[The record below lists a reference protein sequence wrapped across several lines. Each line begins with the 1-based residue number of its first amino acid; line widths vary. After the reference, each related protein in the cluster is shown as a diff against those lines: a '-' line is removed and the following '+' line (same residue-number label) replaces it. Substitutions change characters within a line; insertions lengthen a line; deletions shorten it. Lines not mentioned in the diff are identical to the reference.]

1 LQKAG
6 QALSGERMST
16 TLEAP
21 SEAVEN
27 TAEGTAKHLNS
38 IIMNTRDLPAM
49 PQVASK
55 VLELS
60 SDPNTSAAQLQQ
72 VISDDQA
79 MTARILKI
87 ANSAMYSCSRK
98 IKTLTEAIVM
108 LGFNSIR
115 SLVVTSAARN
125 LYNTKNSR
133 TGLKER
139 LLWEHSIGCAF
150 ACRLLVQERHPA
162 LTEEAFLAGLMHDI
176 GKLVLN
182 IKVPEVFDEI
192 VQVVYN
198 ENGNFVNSEQELL
211 GFNHTQVGALLI
223 SKWKLSPV
231 LEEVIKDHHNP
242 EALSPENP
250 LLLYLDLANSICHRL
265 GIGFI
270 HDPELDVAATPANLI
285 LGLPDE
291 TFERTIAALQETLET
306 EMEIFI

>member
-1 LQKAG
+1 
-6 QALSGERMST
+6 MST
-16 TLEAP
+16 TLAVSSPEA
-21 SEAVEN
+21 EQ
-27 TAEGTAKHLNS
+27 AKQGNKEQLQN
-38 IIMNTRDLPAM
+38 IIMTTRDLPAM

-60 SDPNTSAAQLQQ
+60 SDPNTSAMQLQQ
-72 VISDDQA
+72 VIADDQA

-87 ANSAMYSCSRK
+87 ANSALYSCSRK

-125 LYNTKNSR
+125 LYNTRTSQ

-150 ACRLLVQERHPA
+150 ACRLMAAETKPA

-182 IKVPEVFDEI
+182 IQRPELFDQI

-198 ENGNFVNSEQELL
+198 ENRSFALTEQEIFGFDHTHVGGLL
-211 GFNHTQVGALLI
+211 VN
-223 SKWKLSPV
+223 KWKLAPV
-231 LEEVIKDHHNP
+231 LEDVIRNHHN
-242 EALSPENP
+242 EAALSPEAP
-250 LLLYLDLANSICHRL
+250 LLLYLDLGNKLCRKL

-270 HDPELDVAATPANLI
+270 DDPDLDIVGTQSNQI
-285 LGLPDE
+285 LGFSQEFFDRV
-291 TFERTIAALQETLET
+291 TTQLQETLET

>member
-1 LQKAG
+1 MTTALGAPPENAAATATGTSQK
-6 QALSGERMST
+6 
-16 TLEAP
+16 LEQ
-21 SEAVEN
+21 
-27 TAEGTAKHLNS
+27 
-38 IIMNTRDLPAM
+38 IIMTTRDLPAM

-72 VISDDQA
+72 IIADDQA

-98 IKTLTEAIVM
+98 VKTLTEAIVM

-125 LYNTKNSR
+125 LYNTEQNR

-139 LLWEHSIGCAF
+139 LLWEHSIGSAF
-150 ACRLLVQERHPA
+150 ACRLLAQAKIPSLA
-162 LTEEAFLAGLMHDI
+162 EEAFLAGLMHDI

-182 IKVPEVFDEI
+182 LQVPEVFDEI

-198 ENGNFVNSEQELL
+198 ENQPFVVTEKRYL
-211 GFNHTQVGALLI
+211 GFDHTQVGSQLVN
-223 SKWKLSPV
+223 KWNLSPA
-231 LEEVIKDHHNP
+231 LEEVILHHHDP
-242 EALSPENP
+242 AAISHENP
-250 LLLYLDLANSICHRL
+250 LLLILDLGNRLCHKL
-265 GIGFI
+265 GIGFVDDSHI
-270 HDPELDVAATPANLI
+270 DLAGCPANQI
-285 LGLPDE
+285 LSIDQE
-291 TFERTIAALQETLET
+291 TFEAISRKLQETLET

>member
-1 LQKAG
+1 
-6 QALSGERMST
+6 MST
-16 TLEAP
+16 TVDVPASPTRQTDGQNKEQLQ
-21 SEAVEN
+21 N
-27 TAEGTAKHLNS
+27 
-38 IIMNTRDLPAM
+38 IIMTTRDLPAM

-60 SDPNTSAAQLQQ
+60 SDPNTSAHQLQQ
-72 VISDDQA
+72 VIADDQA

-87 ANSAMYSCSRK
+87 ANSALYSCSRK

-125 LYNTKNSR
+125 LYNTRTSQ

-150 ACRLLVQERHPA
+150 ACRLMASDTRPG

-182 IKVPEVFDEI
+182 IQTPEKFDQI

-198 ENGNFVNSEQELL
+198 ENRSFSSTEKDIF
-211 GFNHTQVGALLI
+211 GFDHTEVGALLVN
-223 SKWKLSPV
+223 KWKLSPV
-231 LEEVIKDHHNP
+231 LEEVIRNHHNDA
-242 EALSPENP
+242 ALSPEAP
-250 LLLYLDLANSICHRL
+250 LLLYLDLGNRLCHKL
-265 GIGFI
+265 GIGFLQ
-270 HDPELDVAATPANLI
+270 DPDLDIVGCQSNQL
-285 LGLPDE
+285 LGFPPEFFDK
-291 TFERTIAALQETLET
+291 IVGQLQETLES

>member
-1 LQKAG
+1 
-6 QALSGERMST
+6 MST
-16 TLEAP
+16 MLANPLETP
-21 SEAVEN
+21 SGASEDSKAQLH
-27 TAEGTAKHLNS
+27 K
-38 IIMNTRDLPAM
+38 IIMSTRDLPAM

-125 LYNTKNSR
+125 LYNTRKSR
-133 TGLKER
+133 SGLKER
-139 LLWEHSIGCAF
+139 LLWEHSIGAGF
-150 ACRLLVQERHPA
+150 ACRLLAQKHAPA

-182 IKVPEVFDEI
+182 IRVPERFDEI

-198 ENGNFVNSEQELL
+198 ENRSFFMTEMDHF
-211 GFNHTQVGALLI
+211 GFTHAEVGALLVN
-223 SKWKLSPV
+223 KWKLSPV
-231 LEEVIKDHHNP
+231 LEDVIRNHHNP
-242 EALSPENP
+242 ESISPENP
-250 LLLYLDLANSICHRL
+250 LLLYLDLSNQICHKL
-265 GIGFI
+265 GIGFSD
-270 HDPELDVAATPANLI
+270 DPDLNPVDSAANQI
-285 LGLPDE
+285 LGLSQETFDE
-291 TFERTIAALQETLET
+291 TIAQLQETLES

>member
-1 LQKAG
+1 
-6 QALSGERMST
+6 MST
-16 TLEAP
+16 TLEAAAGP
-21 SEAVEN
+21 AP
-27 TAEGTAKHLNS
+27 TAADASTEQLQR
-38 IIMNTRDLPAM
+38 IIMTTRDLPAM

-60 SDPNTSAAQLQQ
+60 SDPNTSARQLQQ
-72 VISDDQA
+72 VIADDQA

-98 IKTLTEAIVM
+98 VKTLTEAIVM

-125 LYNTKNSR
+125 LYNTKSSQ

-139 LLWEHSIGCAF
+139 LLWEHSIGAAF
-150 ACRLLVQERHPA
+150 ACRLLVEPRLPG
-162 LTEEAFLAGLMHDI
+162 LTEEAFLAGLLHDI

-182 IKVPEVFDEI
+182 MRVPVEFDQI

-198 ENGNFVNSEQELL
+198 ENREFSPTERELL
-211 GFNHTQVGALLI
+211 GFDHAHVGAMLVN
-223 SKWKLSPV
+223 KWKFSPV
-231 LEEVIKDHHNP
+231 LEHVILNHHNA
-242 EALSPENP
+242 EALSADEP
-250 LLLYLDLANSICHRL
+250 LLLYLDLGNKLCHKL

-270 HDPELDVAATPANLI
+270 DDPGLDLDNCAANRL
-285 LGLPDE
+285 LQLPSSAFEE
-291 TFERTIAALQETLET
+291 TARRLQETLAD

>member
-1 LQKAG
+1 
-6 QALSGERMST
+6 MST
-16 TLEAP
+16 TMEVPVQEAP
-21 SEAVEN
+21 EAGREN
-27 TAEGTAKHLNS
+27 RDHLQNM
-38 IIMNTRDLPAM
+38 IMTTRDLPAM

-60 SDPNTSAAQLQQ
+60 SDPNTSAQQLQQ

-87 ANSAMYSCSRK
+87 ANSALYSCSRK

-125 LYNTKNSR
+125 LYNTKTSQ

-150 ACRLLVQERHPA
+150 ACRIMAGETKPA

-182 IKVPEVFDEI
+182 IQTPDLFDQI

-198 ENGNFVNSEQELL
+198 ENLSFASTEQDIF
-211 GFNHTQVGALLI
+211 GFDHTHVGALLVN
-223 SKWKLSPV
+223 KWKLSPT
-231 LEEVIKDHHNP
+231 LEEVIRNHHNDA
-242 EALSPENP
+242 ALSPEAP
-250 LLLYLDLANSICHRL
+250 LLLYLDLGNRLCHKL

-270 HDPELDVAATPANLI
+270 QDPDLEIVNCQANQI
-285 LGLPDE
+285 LGFGAEFFDQV
-291 TFERTIAALQETLET
+291 TVQLQETLET

>member
-1 LQKAG
+1 
-6 QALSGERMST
+6 MST
-16 TLEAP
+16 TA
-21 SEAVEN
+21 
-27 TAEGTAKHLNS
+27 TASPPGTGQNPAEEKQKLNN
-38 IIMNTRDLPAM
+38 IIMTTRDLPAM

-60 SDPNTSAAQLQQ
+60 SDPNTSASQLQQ

-87 ANSAMYSCSRK
+87 ANSALYSCSRK

-125 LYNTKNSR
+125 LYNTRTSQ

-150 ACRLLVQERHPA
+150 ACRLMAAETRPSF
-162 LTEEAFLAGLMHDI
+162 TEEAFLAGLMHDI

-182 IKVPEVFDEI
+182 IQTPEMFDQI

-198 ENGNFVNSEQELL
+198 ENQPFVDSEREIF
-211 GFNHTQVGALLI
+211 GFDHTEVGALLAN
-223 SKWKLSPV
+223 KWKLSPV
-231 LEEVIKDHHNP
+231 LEEVIKNHHNQA
-242 EALSPENP
+242 ALSPETP
-250 LLLYLDLANSICHRL
+250 LLSYLDLGNKLCHKL

-270 HDPELDVAATPANLI
+270 HDPDLDIQNCQANQI
-285 LGLPDE
+285 LGFPPEFFDQIIH
-291 TFERTIAALQETLET
+291 TLQETLET

>member
-1 LQKAG
+1 
-6 QALSGERMST
+6 MST
-16 TLEAP
+16 TYEVSAQP
-21 SEAVEN
+21 TTDTAREN
-27 TAEGTAKHLNS
+27 KDQLQN
-38 IIMNTRDLPAM
+38 IIMTTRDLPAM

-60 SDPNTSAAQLQQ
+60 SDPNTSALQLQQ

-87 ANSAMYSCSRK
+87 ANSALYSCSRK

-125 LYNTKNSR
+125 LYNTRTSQ

-150 ACRLLVQERHPA
+150 ACRLMAAETKPA
-162 LTEEAFLAGLMHDI
+162 FTEEAFLAGLMHDI

-182 IKVPEVFDEI
+182 IQVPELFDQI

-198 ENGNFVNSEQELL
+198 ENRSFAITEQEYF
-211 GFNHTQVGALLI
+211 GFDHTQVGAMLVN
-223 SKWKLSPV
+223 KWKLAPV
-231 LEEVIKDHHNP
+231 LEEVIRSHHN
-242 EALSPENP
+242 EAALSPEAP
-250 LLLYLDLANSICHRL
+250 LLLYLDLGNKLCHKL

-270 HDPELDVAATPANLI
+270 QDPDLDI
-285 LGLPDE
+285 LGCQSNQILGFGPE
-291 TFERTIAALQETLET
+291 FFEKVTAGLQETLET